1 MQWRIDVAPRAA
13 EAIRALDP
21 ALRDE
26 FIARIDAFATDPLSQ
41 VRRSLPPFEPVG
53 AWVLEYMS
61 EIDREL
67 RVVVIVTEPDADQ
80 AAITLALV
88 KLVSDEIDEPPV

>member
-1 MQWRIDVAPRAA
+1 MTSRRAA

-53 AWVLEYMS
+53 
-61 EIDREL
+61 
-67 RVVVIVTEPDADQ
+67 RVGT
-80 AAITLALV
+80 
-88 KLVSDEIDEPPV
+88 